1 MDAGIWLLAAV
12 VPLAFAAEYVD
23 SSLGMGYGT
32 TLSPILLAMG
42 FEPLQVVPAI
52 LVSELV
58 TGVAAGFT
66 HHHLGNVDLMPRTTS
81 LRRIVT
87 GLRRYGPAEAAR
99 RGLPPALRIATVIGA
114 ASVAGT
120 VVAALVAL
128 RLPATVLTLYIGG
141 LVVVLGVVMIATR
154 RTTLPFSWRRILG
167 LGVIASFNKGIS
179 GGGYGP
185 VVTTGQVLSG
195 VDVRASVAITS
206 AAEAVTCAAGV
217 VVYLAATRV
226 DWALV
231 PVLTGGALLSVPL
244 TGITVRRLDRAV
256 MRTAIGVATL
266 GLGAL
271 ALVRGLL

>member
-1 MDAGIWLLAAV
+1 MDAGFWLLAGM

-32 TLSPILLAMG
+32 TLSPILLAVG

-52 LVSELV
+52 LVSELI

-66 HHHLGNVDLMPRTTS
+66 HHRLGNVDLRPRTIS
-81 LRRIVT
+81 LRRIAA
-87 GLRRYGPAEAAR
+87 GLRRYGPVEAAR
-99 RGLPPALRIATVIGA
+99 RGLPPALRIAAVIGT
-114 ASVAGT
+114 ASVVGT
-120 VVAALVAL
+120 MVAALVAL
-128 RLPATVLTLYIGG
+128 SLPPAVLVIYIGV
-141 LVVVLGVVMIATR
+141 LVIALGVLMLTTR
-154 RTTLPFSWRRILG
+154 RVTLAFSWRRILG
-167 LGVIASFNKGIS
+167 LGVLASFNKGIS

-195 VDVRASVAITS
+195 VDVRSAVAITS
-206 AAEAVTCAAGV
+206 AAEALTCAAGV
-217 VVYLAATRV
+217 AVYLVGAHI

-244 TGITVRRLDRAV
+244 TGITVRRIDRTA
-256 MRTAIGVATL
+256 MRTAVGVAAL

-271 ALVRGLL
+271 ALVKGLI